1 MTFFNSINCILKSH
15 HYDVDQNES
24 VLMTSFPNRQGY
36 LNSFYNGMQPWYGHV
51 TCDEISLILE
61 LGSNLIYYF
70 GTNERVSLI
79 YGTWFTTNVFM
90 KLNPHAT
97 YYRSVPF
104 NHLVPTSAN
113 LKIQLRIRHIS
124 FYVFEDFFEFT

>member
-1 MTFFNSINCILKSH
+1 
-15 HYDVDQNES
+15 
-24 VLMTSFPNRQGY
+24 
-36 LNSFYNGMQPWYGHV
+36 MQPWYGHV

-70 GTNERVSLI
+70 GTNERVFLI

-113 LKIQLRIRHIS
+113 SKIQLRIRHIS
-124 FYVFEDFFEFT
+124 FYVFEDFFEFTWKDEI